1 MRCIGQEAQR
11 GAMLKMGGRKNPAF
25 GGANRRLGCVAAFAR
40 CTASRRK
47 PRLPE
52 TPICRHQTILTNRK
66 ML

>member
-1 MRCIGQEAQR
+1 MRCIGQEVQR
-11 GAMLKMGGRKNPAF
+11 GLMLSLEGWKNPAF

-40 CTASRRK
+40 YTASRCK

-52 TPICRHQTILTNRK
+52 TPIGRHQTILISRT